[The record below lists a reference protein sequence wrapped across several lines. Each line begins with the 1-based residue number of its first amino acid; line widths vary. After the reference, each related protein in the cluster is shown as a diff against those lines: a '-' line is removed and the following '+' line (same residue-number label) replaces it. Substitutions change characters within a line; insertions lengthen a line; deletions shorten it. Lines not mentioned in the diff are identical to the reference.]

1 MFLLLKHLPV
11 NWLECK
17 VILDQTFLHKCYWK
31 AHHLFILAADF
42 QSNRALNGGT
52 LKTNPLLCPNSDDT
66 RATSSGLWGGG
77 ILCSFYPAWAQIRP
91 KTRIKNK
98 PIMLLFCWESLEL
111 QWQVNTTMEM
121 PQYKAQES
129 HMRLQGPCGIFLWMF
144 KSSVTGSLEGV
155 LPF

>member
-17 VILDQTFLHKCYWK
+17 VILDQTLLHKCYWK

-77 ILCSFYPAWAQIRP
+77 DIMFLLPSMSTD
-91 KTRIKNK
+91 KTKNPNK
-98 PIMLLFCWESLEL
+98 
-111 QWQVNTTMEM
+111 
-121 PQYKAQES
+121 K
-129 HMRLQGPCGIFLWMF
+129 
-144 KSSVTGSLEGV
+144 
-155 LPF
+155 